1 MTSAIFITA
10 RLKST
15 RLKEKVLREICG
27 KPTLYHM
34 LERLKLAKRPSK
46 IIVCTSGVEQ
56 DDRLADYALS
66 LGVEVF
72 RGDPDDVLQRFTD
85 AANLHSIDTII
96 SCTADNPFVDFNY
109 IDRLI
114 EFHED
119 GGYDFSEIQ
128 GLPFGVFSYAVSRTA
143 AIKACQI
150 KDEVDTEV
158 WGGYFRDTGLFKNG
172 TLVAK
177 DADYWPE
184 LRLTVDTEKDFEL
197 ICEIFASLY
206 KEEGGIF
213 SLNQIIELLRNN
225 RSLQAINKNVEQ
237 KIAKPIRFNK
247 AR

>member
-27 KPTLYHM
+27 KPMLYHM
-34 LERLKLAKRPSK
+34 VERLKLAKLPSK
-46 IIVCTSGVEQ
+46 IILCTSDVKQ

-72 RGDPDDVLQRFTD
+72 RGHPDDVLLRFTD

-96 SCTADNPFVDFNY
+96 SCTADNPFVDSNY

-128 GLPFGVFSYAVSRTA
+128 GLPFGVFSYAISRVA
-143 AIKACQI
+143 AIKACKI
-150 KDEVDTEV
+150 KNEVDTEV

-172 TLVAK
+172 KLVAQEP
-177 DADYWPE
+177 DYWPE
-184 LRLTVDTEKDFEL
+184 LRLTVDTKEDFAL
-197 ICEIFASLY
+197 ICEIFAALY
-206 KEEGGIF
+206 DREGRVF
-213 SLNQIIELLRNN
+213 SLNEIIELIRNN
-225 RSLQAINKNVEQ
+225 NSLQAINMNVEQ
-237 KIAKPIRFNK
+237 KIGKPIRFK
-247 AR
+247 KTI